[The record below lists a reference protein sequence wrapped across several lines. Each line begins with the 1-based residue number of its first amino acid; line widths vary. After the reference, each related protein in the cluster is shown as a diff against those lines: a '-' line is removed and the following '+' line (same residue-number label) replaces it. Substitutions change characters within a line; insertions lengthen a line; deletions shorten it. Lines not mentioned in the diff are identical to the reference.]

1 VSAARRV
8 LLVCT
13 GNICRS
19 AMAEAFLRE
28 HLRARGVGDVL
39 LASAG
44 THAQAGHPPLEEAVR
59 ATAEVRGDLAAHR
72 ATPLDLVAAREA
84 FLVLCATDA
93 HRRHI
98 LDAWPEV
105 EPRRVRL
112 FNEPIDGRAP
122 LDVDDPY
129 GWDADVY
136 RLAARV
142 IDRAMEAWSRRLAGG
157 WSP

>member
-1 VSAARRV
+1 MSAPRRV

-28 HLRARGVGDVL
+28 HLRARDVRDVQ

-44 THAQAGHPPLEEAVR
+44 THAQAGRPPLDEAVR
-59 ATAEVRGDLAAHR
+59 ATAEVRGNLSAHR

-84 FLVLCATDA
+84 HLVLCAA
-93 HRRHI
+93 GEHKQHI
-98 LDAWPEV
+98 HAFWPEV
-105 EPRRVRL
+105 EPARVRL
-112 FNEPIDGRAP
+112 FNEALAGQAP
-122 LDVDDPY
+122 VDVDDPY

-142 IDRAMEAWSRRLAGG
+142 IDHAMQAWAVRLGSG
-157 WSP
+157 WAP

>member
-1 VSAARRV
+1 VNATRRV

-28 HLRARGVGDVL
+28 HLRVQGVDDVL
-39 LASAG
+39 VASAG
-44 THAQAGHPPLEEAVR
+44 THAEAGRPPMVEAVR
-59 ATAEVRGDLAAHR
+59 AVAEVRGDLTAHR
-72 ATPLDLVAAREA
+72 ATLIDVVAAREA
-84 FLVLCATDA
+84 FLLLCATQA

-105 EPRRVRL
+105 EPARVRL
-112 FNEPIDGRAP
+112 FSEPLEGP
-122 LDVDDPY
+122 TSPDVDDPY

-142 IDRAMEAWSRRLAGG
+142 IDRAMEAWGRRLARG
-157 WSP
+157 WAP